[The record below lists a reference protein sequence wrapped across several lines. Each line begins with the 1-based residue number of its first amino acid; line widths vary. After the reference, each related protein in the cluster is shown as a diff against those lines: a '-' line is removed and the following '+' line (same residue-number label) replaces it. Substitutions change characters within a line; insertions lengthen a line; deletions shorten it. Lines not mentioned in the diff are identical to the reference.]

1 MHLKLWFLGIS
12 ALMYPAEVVIATST
26 GFVGADDPQ
35 FVRTNVTVAFGTAA
49 LALFFTGPESCVTWP

>member
-1 MHLKLWFLGIS
+1 
-12 ALMYPAEVVIATST
+12 VVIATST

-49 LALFFTGPESCVTWP
+49 LALFFTGSESCVTWP